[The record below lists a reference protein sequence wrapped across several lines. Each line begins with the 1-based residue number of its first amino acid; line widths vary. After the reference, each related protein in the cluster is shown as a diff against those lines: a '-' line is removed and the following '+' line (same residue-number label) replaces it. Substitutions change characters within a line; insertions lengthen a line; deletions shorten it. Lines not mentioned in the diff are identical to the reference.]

1 MQAEPAINTILDF
14 RFYSC
19 GTLTAIEV

>member
-14 RFYSC
+14 RFYS
-19 GTLTAIEV
+19 GGPLTAIEV